1 MCDAEED
8 LRRLQGRLDR
18 SLGTAERVIETV
30 LEAAADVERGI
41 IDIAELRQ
49 IAERERRTVWAL
61 S

>member
-8 LRRLQGRLDR
+8 LRRLQGRLDT
-18 SLGTAERVIETV
+18 SLMTAERVIETV
-30 LEAAADVERGI
+30 IEAAADVERGI